1 LQLFHM
7 AIRACLSGRI
17 YGARFALGVPV
28 RVLWGT
34 WINCFAT
41 VCVYYRFFE
50 ATLRGRPLVWLK
62 TEHAY
67 PSRAALMEHK
77 RKLGEVLVGCQYISS
92 QELESLMTF
101 KPAGMRMGEHLIQQ
115 GKLTEEAL
123 YEALSL
129 QQNLP
134 CGKPEPDCIS
144 RPVTRSLP
152 AEVAKRWK
160 VVPYKIVA
168 GGLFVAGPELPSD
181 EMQDDLRRFS
191 SLEIRFHLV
200 TPTEFKELANEYLPK

>member
-1 LQLFHM
+1 
-7 AIRACLSGRI
+7 
-17 YGARFALGVPV
+17 
-28 RVLWGT
+28 
-34 WINCFAT
+34 
-41 VCVYYRFFE
+41 
-50 ATLRGRPLVWLK
+50 
-62 TEHAY
+62 
-67 PSRAALMEHK
+67 
-77 RKLGEVLVGCQYISS
+77 
-92 QELESLMTF
+92 
-101 KPAGMRMGEHLIQQ
+101 MRMGEHLIQQ
-115 GKLTEEAL
+115 GKLTEETL

-134 CGKPEPDCIS
+134 LGKPEPDSIS

-160 VVPYKIVA
+160 VVPYKIAA